1 MESSSP
7 PCGGSPQ
14 VPASDLSLTLA
25 LARNGGSGTGGKR
38 TYACL
43 FCDKTFLKSQALGGH
58 QNAHKK
64 ERSSCRNPYVHDDL
78 SIIAGG
84 SVAAMPAPTLVSH
97 GGTTVHAE
105 TWGGHKDD
113 GSDGAPSFRVKMQRR
128 RYALFATPVS
138 IISQEIGAARDDG
151 TAASLLDGSTDM
163 FNWARASRAMDVF
176 IWPADAVDAVASSTG
191 AGEKLDLEL
200 RL

>member
-1 MESSSP
+1 MESSSSP

-25 LARNGGSGTGGKR
+25 PAGNGGSGTGGKR

-64 ERSSCRNPYVHDDL
+64 ERSSCRNPYVHDDDL
-78 SIIAGG
+78 YIIAGG
-84 SVAAMPAPTLVSH
+84 SVTAMPAPTLVSH
-97 GGTTVHAE
+97 GSTVHAE
-105 TWGGHKDD
+105 TD
-113 GSDGAPSFRVKMQRR
+113 GDDGAPSFRVKMQRR

-138 IISQEIGAARDDG
+138 IISQEIGEARDDG
-151 TAASLLDGSTDM
+151 TAASLLDGATDM
-163 FNWARASRAMDVF
+163 LNWARASRSTDVF
-176 IWPADAVDAVASSTG
+176 VWPADAVDAMAPSTG